1 MSEVNLA
8 AVHDV
13 DSAAEAFIGL
23 MDSAEQPDAANDE
36 DAGEMPVVETEEPEA
51 ANDGDIVEEE
61 GDEVSESDESEDSD
75 ESEESEEPTYTV
87 KVDGKAVEVT
97 LQELQNGYQR
107 QADYTRKT
115 SDLAE
120 QRKTFEAQEQAI
132 QQERAQ
138 YAQALQQLS
147 QMIPNELARFQNVDW
162 GRLKSED
169 PFEYMQMREEYRETQ
184 ERIQAVQYEQ
194 QRMSQL
200 EAVQNAKNWQAKL
213 AEEATLVKEAIPEF
227 DKVKPELRKYAL
239 STGFS
244 EQEVRGLI
252 DHRSVSILHKA
263 MMYDKMKSAKPQTKK
278 VTKSTVVQKPGAAKT
293 KSEVSSEKR
302 AANVAKVRKTGSID
316 DAASAIFD
324 LL

>member
-1 MSEVNLA
+1 MESTNTA

-23 MDSAEQPDAANDE
+23 MDSQEQPDAANDE
-36 DAGEMPVVETEEPEA
+36 DAGDAPVVEEEESSES
-51 ANDGDIVEEE
+51 ANDEDF
-61 GDEVSESDESEDSD
+61 GDEESDSSESDESEDSE
-75 ESEESEEPTYTV
+75 ESEESQEPTYTV
-87 KVDGKAVEVT
+87 KVDGKEVEVT
-97 LQELQNGYQR
+97 LSELQNGYQR

-147 QMIPNELARFQNVDW
+147 QMMPNELARFQNIDW
-162 GRLKSED
+162 ARLKSED
-169 PFEYMQMREEYRETQ
+169 PFEYMTQREEFREAQ
-184 ERIQAVQYEQ
+184 ERVQAVQIEQ
-194 QRMSQL
+194 QRMAQMQ
-200 EAVQNAKNWQAKL
+200 AVQNARNWQERLSQEKQL
-213 AEEATLVKEAIPEF
+213 VQEAVPEF
-227 DKVKPELRKYAL
+227 DKVKQELRSYAL
-239 STGFS
+239 QTGFS

-278 VTKSTVVQKPGAAKT
+278 VTKSTVVQKPGSAKT
-293 KSEVSSEKR
+293 KTDVSSEKR
-302 AANVAKVRKTGSID
+302 TANVAKVRKTGSVD